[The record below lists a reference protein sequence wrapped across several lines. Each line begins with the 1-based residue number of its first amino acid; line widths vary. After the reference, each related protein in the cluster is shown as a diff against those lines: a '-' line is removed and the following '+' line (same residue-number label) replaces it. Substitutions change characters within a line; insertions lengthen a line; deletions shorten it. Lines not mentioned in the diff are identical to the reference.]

1 MNLYSKIDEVMDRF
15 EFDKVHRVMTFLNWT
30 WAQSSG
36 NCVPTVETLK
46 AEAYRQLSMAIDLF
60 VKQGQPLTGMV
71 VASGG
76 FQASVETF
84 ISGPPKLQL
93 LFYVDSRSNFS

>member
-1 MNLYSKIDEVMDRF
+1 MNLYSKIDEVMGRF
-15 EFDKVHRVMTFLNWT
+15 EFDKVHKVMTFLNWT
-30 WAQSSG
+30 WYDGATPS
-36 NCVPTVETLK
+36 VETLK
-46 AEAYRQLSMAIDLF
+46 AEAYRQLSIAVDLF
-60 VKQGQPLTGMV
+60 VKQGQPKTGMT

-84 ISGPPKLQL
+84 VSGPPKLQL